1 MSDDQ
6 PGNSDKQRLLMQQEA
21 FENLLAHSDNDHH
34 TNKIDQEQDQIFGDN
49 LTASKNKQQKNKLKK
64 DNRDNLNKFCIYNN
78 PHSGT
83 GKDDKA
89 YKSVYGYIL
98 FL

>member
-34 TNKIDQEQDQIFGDN
+34 TNKIDQE
-49 LTASKNKQQKNKLKK
+49 
-64 DNRDNLNKFCIYNN
+64 
-78 PHSGT
+78 
-83 GKDDKA
+83 
-89 YKSVYGYIL
+89 
-98 FL
+98 